1 MSNSVSRKGAARR
14 AAHIDRGVAPGPR
27 QQNRRQTVQ
36 IDTAFFI
43 NAAGIAIMIY
53 GLVDILLL
61 RSKIPGGQVGKAWKM
76 LTLLIALFTAG
87 YLVSPFFSALPADS
101 IRMIVSLIFLF
112 GAVYVILTVRLLYR
126 IIAELTA

>member
-1 MSNSVSRKGAARR
+1 M
-14 AAHIDRGVAPGPR
+14 DL
-27 QQNRRQTVQ
+27 Q

-61 RSKIPGGQVGKAWKM
+61 RSKIPGGQVGKAWKA
-76 LTLLIALFTAG
+76 LAVLIGLFTIG
-87 YLVSPFFSALPADS
+87 YLASPFFSTLPADS

-126 IIAELTA
+126 IIAELAG

>member
-1 MSNSVSRKGAARR
+1 M
-14 AAHIDRGVAPGPR
+14 
-27 QQNRRQTVQ
+27 Q

-61 RSKIPGGQVGKAWKM
+61 RSKIPGGQVGKAWKL

-87 YLVSPFFSALPADS
+87 YLVSPFFSSLPADS

-126 IIAELTA
+126 IIAELAG

>member
-1 MSNSVSRKGAARR
+1 M
-14 AAHIDRGVAPGPR
+14 D
-27 QQNRRQTVQ
+27 VQ

-53 GLVDILLL
+53 GLVDILML
-61 RSKIPGGQVGKAWKM
+61 RSKIPGGQVGKAWKA
-76 LTLLIALFTAG
+76 LDILIGLFTVG
-87 YLVSPFFSALPADS
+87 YLASPFFSTLPADS

-126 IIAELTA
+126 IIAELAG